1 MSSQMMNEI
10 EAQGEAWRDAVE
22 ATRSLP
28 EALRAELRSR
38 TTRFVGA
45 GSSFYLGNVAAVA
58 WRQAGLAAE
67 SVPASEPLL
76 HASAYLW
83 PGHVAF
89 GVSRS
94 GSTTETVTALT
105 RARQAGAYTVAITTR
120 QGTPIQ
126 RAAHHTVVLERA
138 AEQATVQTR
147 SFAGQLLA
155 ALAIGLDAAGA
166 PTSERATAWT
176 ARSEELIDA
185 GRAAAHG
192 VDPRSWT
199 RAYFLGT
206 GPLFGAAQE
215 GALKMKESALTEA
228 EAFQTLEFRHGPKSM
243 IDDETLIVGLVSDAA
258 EEAERAVLNEARQ
271 LGAHVLTASTRPVE
285 AGQQASYLW
294 GDDVP
299 TAFHPVAA
307 LPLLHHLAHAR
318 AAVKGIDPDHPRHL
332 SFAVEL
338 DDI

>member
-1 MSSQMMNEI
+1 MMHEI
-10 EAQGEAWRDAVE
+10 QAQGEAWQNAVE
-22 ATRSLP
+22 VTRSLP
-28 EALRAELRSR
+28 EGVASELRGR
-38 TTRFVGA
+38 TTRFLGA
-45 GSSFYLGNVAAVA
+45 GSSFYLGTIAAIA
-58 WRQAGLAAE
+58 WRQAGIAAE
-67 SVPASEPLL
+67 AVPASEPLL
-76 HASAYLW
+76 HANAYLW
-83 PGHVAF
+83 PGHVAL

-105 RARQAGAYTVAITTR
+105 RAREAGAYTVAITTR
-120 QGTPIQ
+120 TDTPIQ

-155 ALAIGLDAAGA
+155 ALAIGLEAAGA
-166 PTSERATAWT
+166 PANERATGWT

-185 GRAAAHG
+185 GRTAAHG
-192 VDPRSWT
+192 ADPRSWS

-206 GPLFGAAQE
+206 GALFGAAQE
-215 GALKMKESALTEA
+215 GALKLKESALTEA

-243 IDDETLIVGLVSDAA
+243 IDDDTLIVGLVSDAA
-258 EEAERAVLNEARQ
+258 AEAECAVLNEARQ
-271 LGAHVLTASTRPVE
+271 LGARVVTASARPIEV
-285 AGQQASYLW
+285 GQRAAYLW

-299 TAFHPVAA
+299 AAFHAVAA

-318 AAVKGIDPDHPRHL
+318 AAAKGIDPDHPRHL

-338 DDI
+338 DSI

>member
-10 EAQGEAWRDAVE
+10 EAQGEAWQDAVE

-28 EALRAELRSR
+28 GALATELRGS
-38 TTRFVGA
+38 TTRFLGA
-45 GSSFYLGNVAAVA
+45 GSSFYLGNVAAIA

-76 HASAYLW
+76 HAKAYLW

-105 RARQAGAYTVAITTR
+105 RAREAGATTVAITTR
-120 QGTPIQ
+120 TDTPIQ
-126 RAAHHTVVLERA
+126 RAAHHTFVLERA

-155 ALAIGLDAAGA
+155 ALAIGLEAAGA
-166 PTSERATAWT
+166 PPSARATGWT
-176 ARSEELIDA
+176 ARSAELIEA
-185 GRAAAHG
+185 GRTAARD
-192 VDPRSWT
+192 VDARSWT

-243 IDDETLIVGLVSDAA
+243 IDEDTLIVGLVSDAA

-271 LGAHVLTASTRPVE
+271 LGARVVTASARPVE
-285 AGQQASYLW
+285 VGQRATYLW

-299 TAFHPVAA
+299 TAFQPVAA

-318 AAVKGIDPDHPRHL
+318 AAAKGIDPDHPRHL

-338 DDI
+338 DSI

>member
-10 EAQGEAWRDAVE
+10 EAQGEAWQDAVE

-28 EALRAELRSR
+28 GALATELRGS
-38 TTRFVGA
+38 TTRFLGA
-45 GSSFYLGNVAAVA
+45 GSSFYLGNVAAIA

-76 HASAYLW
+76 HAKAYLW

-105 RARQAGAYTVAITTR
+105 RAREAGATTVAITTR
-120 QGTPIQ
+120 TDTPIQ
-126 RAAHHTVVLERA
+126 RAAHHTFVLERA

-155 ALAIGLDAAGA
+155 ALAIGLEAAGA
-166 PTSERATAWT
+166 PPSARATGWT
-176 ARSEELIDA
+176 ARSAELIEA
-185 GRAAAHG
+185 GRTAARD
-192 VDPRSWT
+192 VDARSWT

-243 IDDETLIVGLVSDAA
+243 IDEDTLIVGLVSDAA
-258 EEAERAVLNEARQ
+258 EEAECAVLNEARQ
-271 LGAHVLTASTRPVE
+271 LGARVVTASARPVE
-285 AGQQASYLW
+285 VGQRATYLW

-299 TAFHPVAA
+299 TAFQPVAA

-318 AAVKGIDPDHPRHL
+318 AAAKGIDPDHPRHL

-338 DDI
+338 DSI

>member
-1 MSSQMMNEI
+1 MRSQMMNEI
-10 EAQGEAWRDAVE
+10 EAQGEAWQNAVE

-28 EALRAELRSR
+28 GGLTTELRSR
-38 TTRFVGA
+38 TTRFLGA
-45 GSSFYLGNVAAVA
+45 GSSFYLGNIASLA
-58 WRQAGLAAE
+58 WRQVGLAAE

-76 HASAYLW
+76 HSNAYPW
-83 PGHVAF
+83 PHHVAF

-105 RARQAGAYTVAITTR
+105 RAREAGAYTVAITTR
-120 QGTPIQ
+120 TDTPIQ

-155 ALAIGLDAAGA
+155 ALAIGLEAAGA
-166 PTSERATAWT
+166 PPNERATGWT
-176 ARSEELIDA
+176 DRSAELIDA
-185 GRAAAHG
+185 GRIAAHG
-192 VDPRSWT
+192 VDAQSWS

-206 GPLFGAAQE
+206 GPLAGAAQE

-243 IDDETLIVGLVSDAA
+243 IDEDTLIVGLVSDAA
-258 EEAERAVLNEARQ
+258 TKAECAVLTEARA
-271 LGAHVLTASTRPVE
+271 LGARVVTASARPVE
-285 AGQQASYLW
+285 VGQGAAYLW

-318 AAVKGIDPDHPRHL
+318 AAAKGIDPDHPRHL

-338 DDI
+338 DSI